1 MAGVSP
7 ETEERVYAYWDAVSE
22 KLGKRVRELFA
33 EKK

>member
-7 ETEERVYAYWDAVSE
+7 ETEERVYAYWDAVSPQ
-22 KLGKRVRELFA
+22 LGKRVRELFA